1 MGMTVQATE
10 LMIDT
15 LIVLLTYFTV
25 IPIIGFFRAWV
36 AEKMGDDTP
45 EQLGYLTLNPM
56 AHVSFFWLAIMAL
69 GFVPFGFGQYIPIN
83 PHNFHGKWRVFR
95 MLAAYLSDATANI
108 VLALLALFCFVLF
121 FGSDPLEFF
130 LSFSQTRTAALY
142 PGYESTSSFAVVVAL
157 LLRNI
162 VFFNSMLAAFNIIV
176 NLFYVGFFY
185 FSEERLGSFGI
196 QAGDRLQWV
205 MFIVPIILLMLF
217 VNKIHAGILW
227 LIISI
232 GMWFW
237 KCITL
242 LS

>member
-15 LIVLLTYFTV
+15 LIVLLTYFTI
-25 IPIIGFFRAWV
+25 IPIIGCFRAWV

-45 EQLGYLTLNPM
+45 EKLGFLTLNPM

-69 GFVPFGFGQYIPIN
+69 GLTPFGFGQYIPLN
-83 PHNFHGKWRVFR
+83 PHNFYGKWRVAKMFT
-95 MLAAYLSDATANI
+95 AYLSDAFANI
-108 VLALLALFCFVLF
+108 VMALLALFCFVLL

-130 LSFSQTRTAALY
+130 LSFSQARTAVLY
-142 PGYESTSSFAVVVAL
+142 PGYEATSSFAIVVAL

-162 VFFNSMLAAFNIIV
+162 IFFNSMLAAFNMIV

-185 FSEERLGSFGI
+185 FSKDEQGAFGLYS
-196 QAGDRLQWV
+196 GDRLQWV

-217 VNKIHAGILW
+217 VNKIHMGILW

-237 KCITL
+237 KCITF

>member
-10 LMIDT
+10 LVIDT

-25 IPIIGFFRAWV
+25 IPLIGFFRAWV
-36 AEKMGDDTP
+36 SEKMGDDTP
-45 EQLGYLTLNPM
+45 EQLGFLTLNPM
-56 AHVSFFWLAIMAL
+56 AHISFFWLIIMAL

-83 PHNFHGKWRVFR
+83 PFHFHGRWRVLK
-95 MLAAYLSDATANI
+95 MLTAYLSDAVANI
-108 VLALLALFCFVLF
+108 VMALVALFCFVLV

-130 LSFSQTRTAALY
+130 MSFSQARTAVLY
-142 PGYESTSSFAVVVAL
+142 PGYEATSSFAIVVAL

-185 FSEERLGSFGI
+185 FTQEKQGPFGVQSENKM
-196 QAGDRLQWV
+196 QWV

-217 VNKIHAGILW
+217 VNKIHMGILW